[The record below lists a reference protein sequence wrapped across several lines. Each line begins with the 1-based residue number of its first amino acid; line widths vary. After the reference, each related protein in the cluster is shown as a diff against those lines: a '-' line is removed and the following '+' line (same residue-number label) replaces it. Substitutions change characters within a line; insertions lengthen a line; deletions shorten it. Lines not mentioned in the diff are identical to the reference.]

1 MFKCTGLCLCSG
13 FLFVC
18 FLIFFHLYTV
28 AAWKVGEIRSLFALE
43 AVLQALCRLWDGYAY
58 ERLLGGQLD

>member
-1 MFKCTGLCLCSG
+1 MHWFVLVLWIPV
-13 FLFVC
+13 VC